1 MGKDYYAILGVARGA
16 DSPTIHSA
24 FRALARR
31 YHPDTGNASS
41 PGQFREVLEAYHALR
56 DPAQRRQHD
65 IDLGFATRETR
76 IVAEPLFSPFPPAA
90 RTIPRYQS
98 PTLDDLFSEMLRL
111 FEGDF
116 NFHLRFF

>member
-1 MGKDYYAILGVARGA
+1 MVKDYYAILGVARGA
-16 DSPTIHSA
+16 DWPTIHSA

-65 IDLGFATRETR
+65 IDLGFARER
-76 IVAEPLFSPFPPAA
+76 RSVAEPLFSPSPPAA
-90 RTIPRYQS
+90 RITPAYSRPRV
-98 PTLDDLFSEMLRL
+98 DDLFSEMLRL
-111 FEGDF
+111 FEAEFDIPP
-116 NFHLRFF
+116 